1 WELLHDVY
9 GIEKDR
15 LYVTVFG
22 GDAVDNLP
30 ADQEALDLWK
40 GIVSEDRIIYGSKKD
55 NFWEMGDSGPCGPCS
70 EIHVDIRDNDQ
81 RQAIDG
87 KTLVNSDHPLV
98 IEIWNLVFIEFNR
111 QSNGILVQLPSK
123 HVDTGMGFERL
134 NMVLQGKKS
143 NYDTD
148 VFQPLIGEI
157 AKISG
162 IAYGSE
168 PKASIAMRVI
178 ADHLRAIAFAIADGQ
193 LPSNNKAGYVI
204 RRILRRAVRY
214 GYTFLG
220 LREPFIHK
228 LLPVLVNQMGDIFP
242 ELKNQQTL
250 ISKVIA
256 EEEHSFLRTLSL
268 GIQKFN
274 QYLASNQTSRVI
286 EGQFAFELYDTYGF
300 PIDLTRLMAKE
311 EGWDVDMDGFTKGLE
326 AQKSRSRQDA
336 VVATSDWVEISGKI
350 EPEFIGYDFLE
361 AEVKIIRY
369 RKLNVK
375 GKDLYQLV
383 FDRTP
388 FYAESGGQVGDSGFI
403 ASDDEKIEII
413 DCRKE
418 NNLSVHIVNT
428 LPKSPEKIFK
438 ATVDIEKRQHTAN
451 NHTATHLLHFA
462 LRKVMGNHVEQ
473 KGSYVGPDYLRF
485 DFSHFQKLSADELGQ
500 VEMLANKMVRKNLA
514 LSETRNATM
523 DEAKKIGALALF
535 GEKYGD
541 SVRIIQFGDSAEL
554 CGGTHVQYTG
564 EIGIIKISSESA
576 IAAGVRRIEAI
587 TADKA
592 EAFLMEQAALVEEL
606 KQLTKSPVEP
616 LKAVQSL
623 MGQNAELRKQIDNF
637 NASKVAGLKD
647 KLLNSARIVDG
658 IHVIIA
664 QTDLDQNAMKDLA
677 FALKA
682 STERLFLVLGS
693 ANESKASLTV
703 MISENVAE
711 SRKLDAGKIVREL
724 AIEIQGG
731 GGGQAFYATAG
742 GNKPEGLAA
751 ALQKA
756 EKIIS

>member
-1 WELLHDVY
+1 
-9 GIEKDR
+9 
-15 LYVTVFG
+15 
-22 GDAVDNLP
+22 
-30 ADQEALDLWK
+30 
-40 GIVSEDRIIYGSKKD
+40 
-55 NFWEMGDSGPCGPCS
+55 M
-70 EIHVDIRDNDQ
+70 
-81 RQAIDG
+81 
-87 KTLVNSDHPLV
+87 
-98 IEIWNLVFIEFNR
+98 
-111 QSNGILVQLPSK
+111 
-123 HVDTGMGFERL
+123 
-134 NMVLQGKKS
+134 
-143 NYDTD
+143 
-148 VFQPLIGEI
+148 
-157 AKISG
+157 
-162 IAYGSE
+162 
-168 PKASIAMRVI
+168 
-178 ADHLRAIAFAIADGQ
+178 
-193 LPSNNKAGYVI
+193 
-204 RRILRRAVRY
+204 
-214 GYTFLG
+214 
-220 LREPFIHK
+220 
-228 LLPVLVNQMGDIFP
+228 
-242 ELKNQQTL
+242 
-250 ISKVIA
+250 
-256 EEEHSFLRTLSL
+256 
-268 GIQKFN
+268 
-274 QYLASNQTSRVI
+274 
-286 EGQFAFELYDTYGF
+286 
-300 PIDLTRLMAKE
+300 
-311 EGWDVDMDGFTKGLE
+311 
-326 AQKSRSRQDA
+326 
-336 VVATSDWVEISGKI
+336 
-350 EPEFIGYDFLE
+350 
-361 AEVKIIRY
+361 
-369 RKLNVK
+369 
-375 GKDLYQLV
+375 
-383 FDRTP
+383 
-388 FYAESGGQVGDSGFI
+388 
-403 ASDDEKIEII
+403 
-413 DCRKE
+413 
-418 NNLSVHIVNT
+418 
-428 LPKSPEKIFK
+428 
-438 ATVDIEKRQHTAN
+438 DIEKRQHTAN

-592 EAFLMEQAALVEEL
+592 EAFLIEQAALVEEL

-623 MGQNAELRKQIDNF
+623 MDQNAELRKQIDNF

-647 KLLNSARIVDG
+647 KLLHSARIVDG

-693 ANESKASLTV
+693 ANDSKASLTV

-724 AIEIQGG
+724 AIEIQWS

-742 GNKPEGLAA
+742 GKKPEVLAA

>member
-1 WELLHDVY
+1 
-9 GIEKDR
+9 
-15 LYVTVFG
+15 
-22 GDAVDNLP
+22 
-30 ADQEALDLWK
+30 
-40 GIVSEDRIIYGSKKD
+40 
-55 NFWEMGDSGPCGPCS
+55 
-70 EIHVDIRDNDQ
+70 
-81 RQAIDG
+81 
-87 KTLVNSDHPLV
+87 
-98 IEIWNLVFIEFNR
+98 
-111 QSNGILVQLPSK
+111 
-123 HVDTGMGFERL
+123 
-134 NMVLQGKKS
+134 
-143 NYDTD
+143 
-148 VFQPLIGEI
+148 
-157 AKISG
+157 
-162 IAYGSE
+162 
-168 PKASIAMRVI
+168 
-178 ADHLRAIAFAIADGQ
+178 
-193 LPSNNKAGYVI
+193 
-204 RRILRRAVRY
+204 
-214 GYTFLG
+214 
-220 LREPFIHK
+220 
-228 LLPVLVNQMGDIFP
+228 
-242 ELKNQQTL
+242 
-250 ISKVIA
+250 
-256 EEEHSFLRTLSL
+256 
-268 GIQKFN
+268 
-274 QYLASNQTSRVI
+274 
-286 EGQFAFELYDTYGF
+286 
-300 PIDLTRLMAKE
+300 MAKE
-311 EGWDVDMDGFTKGLE
+311 EGWNVDMDGFTKGLE

-336 VVATSDWVEISGKI
+336 VVATSDWVEISGKM

-623 MGQNAELRKQIDNF
+623 MDQNAELRKQIDNF

-693 ANESKASLTV
+693 ANDSKASLTV

-724 AIEIQGG
+724 AIEIQGS

-742 GNKPEGLAA
+742 GKKPEGLAA